1 MVVEIT
7 QEKGGTTMKL
17 KKLLALTLTGAVLTV
32 SLTACT
38 PLDAA
43 ELVYDSIFGGGSSST
58 GSGNTGS
65 TGGNTSGTTGSGST
79 AEEAE
84 NRAVAEAFVRSKQSD
99 SYTGKNY
106 ANITPVYD
114 IPHLEEF
121 VREIDEY
128 CTKKSAKNGRDW
140 EYTVHNLST
149 QELND
154 LSTVLKRGTY
164 GSAEAS
170 LQFGKD
176 IQGTPE
182 QKLNLFIC
190 KSFWDDQSYPY
201 HGNAWFDSVVLTR
214 ADGSTY
220 RFLLSICHG

>member
-1 MVVEIT
+1 
-7 QEKGGTTMKL
+7 MKL
-17 KKLLALTLTGAVLTV
+17 KKLLALTLTGAVLTA

-65 TGGNTSGTTGSGST
+65 TGSGST
-79 AEEAE
+79 AEDAE
-84 NRAVAEAFVRSKQSD
+84 NRAVAAAYVRSMQSGTL
-99 SYTGKNY
+99 TGPTY
-106 ANITPVYD
+106 RDIEPVYD
-114 IPHLEEF
+114 IPHLEDF
-121 VREIDEY
+121 VKAIDVY
-128 CTKKSAKNGRDW
+128 CTKECETNGKSW
-140 EYTVHNLST
+140 EYTVHNLSKE
-149 QELND
+149 ELND

-190 KSFWDDQSYPY
+190 KSFWDKQSYPY
-201 HGNAWFDSVVLTR
+201 HYRGKAWFDSVVLTR
-214 ADGSTY
+214 SDGSKY
-220 RFLLSICHG
+220 RFLLFICRG

>member
-1 MVVEIT
+1 
-7 QEKGGTTMKL
+7 MKL
-17 KKLLALTLTGAVLTV
+17 KKLLALTLTGAVLTA

-58 GSGNTGS
+58 GSGNNGS
-65 TGGNTSGTTGSGST
+65 TGGTTGGGST
-79 AEEAE
+79 AEDAE
-84 NRAVAEAFVRSKQSD
+84 NLAVAKAYVKSMQSGTL
-99 SYTGKNY
+99 TGPTYKD
-106 ANITPVYD
+106 IEPVYD

-121 VREIDEY
+121 VKVIDVY
-128 CTKKSAKNGRDW
+128 CTKKSEANGKSW

-154 LSTVLKRGTY
+154 LSTVLKRETY
-164 GSAEAS
+164 GSADAS

-190 KSFWDDQSYPY
+190 KSFWDAQPYPY
-201 HGNAWFDSVVLTR
+201 KGNAWFDSVVLTR

>member
-1 MVVEIT
+1 
-7 QEKGGTTMKL
+7 MKL
-17 KKLLALTLTGAVLTV
+17 KKLLALTLTGAVLTA

-58 GSGNTGS
+58 GSGNNGS
-65 TGGNTSGTTGSGST
+65 TGGTTGGGST
-79 AEEAE
+79 AEDAE
-84 NRAVAEAFVRSKQSD
+84 NRAVAEAFVRSMQSGTL
-99 SYTGKNY
+99 TGTTYKD
-106 ANITPVYD
+106 IEPVYD
-114 IPHLEEF
+114 IPHLEDF
-121 VREIDEY
+121 VKAIDVY
-128 CTKKSAKNGRDW
+128 CTKECETNGKSW

-154 LSTVLKRGTY
+154 LSTVLKRETY
-164 GSAEAS
+164 GSADAS

-190 KSFWDDQSYPY
+190 KSFWDAQPYPY
-201 HGNAWFDSVVLTR
+201 KGNAWFDSVVLTR
-214 ADGSTY
+214 SDGSTY

>member
-1 MVVEIT
+1 
-7 QEKGGTTMKL
+7 MKL
-17 KKLLALTLTGAVLTV
+17 KKLLALTLTGAVLTA

-65 TGGNTSGTTGSGST
+65 TGGTTGSGST
-79 AEEAE
+79 AEDAE
-84 NRAVAEAFVRSKQSD
+84 NRAVAEAYVRSMQSGTL
-99 SYTGKNY
+99 TGPTY
-106 ANITPVYD
+106 RDIEPVYD
-114 IPHLEEF
+114 IPHLEDF
-121 VREIDEY
+121 VKAIDVY
-128 CTKKSAKNGRDW
+128 CTEKSAKNGRDW

-164 GSAEAS
+164 ESAEAS

-190 KSFWDDQSYPY
+190 KSFWDKQSYPY
-201 HGNAWFDSVVLTR
+201 HYRGNAWFDSVVLTR

>member
-1 MVVEIT
+1 
-7 QEKGGTTMKL
+7 MKL
-17 KKLLALTLTGAVLTV
+17 KKLLALTLAGAVLTA

-65 TGGNTSGTTGSGST
+65 TGGNTGGGST
-79 AEEAE
+79 AEDAE
-84 NRAVAEAFVRSKQSD
+84 NRAVAAACVKSWQSRG
-99 SYTGKNY
+99 SAYKN
-106 ANITPVYD
+106 IEPVYD
-114 IPHLEEF
+114 IPHLEDF
-121 VREIDEY
+121 VKAIDVY
-128 CTKKSAKNGRDW
+128 CTKECETNGKSW

-154 LSTVLKRGTY
+154 LAKVLKRGTY
-164 GSAEAS
+164 ESAEAS

-182 QKLNLFIC
+182 TNCQGLFNQIHK
-190 KSFWDDQSYPY
+190 KSTKKVPEALY
-201 HGNAWFDSVVLTR
+201 
-214 ADGSTY
+214 GS
-220 RFLLSICHG
+220 

>member
-1 MVVEIT
+1 
-7 QEKGGTTMKL
+7 MKL
-17 KKLLALTLTGAVLTV
+17 KKLLALTLTGAVLTA

-58 GSGNTGS
+58 GSGNNGS
-65 TGGNTSGTTGSGST
+65 TGGTTGSGST
-79 AEEAE
+79 AEDAE
-84 NRAVAEAFVRSKQSD
+84 NRAVAAAYVKSLQSGT
-99 SYTGKNY
+99 YTGKNY

-121 VREIDEY
+121 VQAIDVY

-164 GSAEAS
+164 ESAEAS

-190 KSFWDDQSYPY
+190 KSFWDKQSYPY
-201 HGNAWFDSVVLTR
+201 HYRGNAWFDSVVLTR
-214 ADGSTY
+214 ADGSKY
-220 RFLLSICHG
+220 RFLLSICHN

>member
-1 MVVEIT
+1 
-7 QEKGGTTMKL
+7 MKL
-17 KKLLALTLTGAVLTV
+17 KKLLALTLTGAVLTA

-58 GSGNTGS
+58 GSGNNGS
-65 TGGNTSGTTGSGST
+65 TGGNTGSGST

-121 VREIDEY
+121 VQAIDVY

-164 GSAEAS
+164 GSADAS

-182 QKLNLFIC
+182 QKANSFTRIC
-190 KSFWDDQSYPY
+190 ISFWDTKQSTPY
-201 HGNAWFDSVVLTR
+201 KGNAWFDSVVLTR
-214 ADGSTY
+214 SDGSTY
-220 RFLLSICHG
+220 RFLLSICRG

>member
-1 MVVEIT
+1 
-7 QEKGGTTMKL
+7 MKL
-17 KKLLALTLTGAVLTV
+17 KKLLALTLTGAVLTA

-58 GSGNTGS
+58 GSGNNGS
-65 TGGNTSGTTGSGST
+65 IGGNTGGTTGGGST
-79 AEEAE
+79 AEDAE
-84 NRAVAEAFVRSKQSD
+84 NRAVAEAYVEFLKKGT
-99 SYTGKNY
+99 YTSSTY
-106 ANITPVYD
+106 ADIDPVYD
-114 IPHLEEF
+114 IPHLEDF
-121 VREIDEY
+121 VKAIDEY
-128 CTKKSAKNGRDW
+128 CTKECETNGKSW
-140 EYTVHNLST
+140 EDTVHNLPKEKLE
-149 QELND
+149 ELA
-154 LSTVLKRGTY
+154 TGVLNKETY

>member
-1 MVVEIT
+1 
-7 QEKGGTTMKL
+7 MKL
-17 KKLLALTLTGAVLTV
+17 KKLLALTLVGAVLTA

-58 GSGNTGS
+58 GSTGSGNTGS
-65 TGGNTSGTTGSGST
+65 TGGNTGGGST
-79 AEEAE
+79 AEDAE
-84 NRAVAEAFVRSKQSD
+84 NRAVAAACVKSWQSRG
-99 SYTGKNY
+99 SAYKN
-106 ANITPVYD
+106 IEPVYD
-114 IPHLEEF
+114 IPHLEDF
-121 VREIDEY
+121 VKAIDVY
-128 CTKKSAKNGRDW
+128 CTKECETNGKSW

-154 LSTVLKRGTY
+154 LAKVLKRGTY
-164 GSAEAS
+164 ESAEAS

-190 KSFWDDQSYPY
+190 KSFWDKQSYPY
-201 HGNAWFDSVVLTR
+201 HYRGNAWFDSVVLTR
-214 ADGSTY
+214 ADGSKY
-220 RFLLSICHG
+220 RFLLSICHN

>member
-1 MVVEIT
+1 
-7 QEKGGTTMKL
+7 MKL
-17 KKLLALTLTGAVLTV
+17 KKLLALTLTGAVLTA

-58 GSGNTGS
+58 GSGNNGS
-65 TGGNTSGTTGSGST
+65 TGGNTGGGST
-79 AEEAE
+79 AEDAE
-84 NRAVAEAFVRSKQSD
+84 NRAVAAAYVKSLQSGT
-99 SYTGKNY
+99 YTGKTY
-106 ANITPVYD
+106 ANIEPVYD
-114 IPHLEEF
+114 IPYLEDF
-121 VREIDEY
+121 VKAIDVY
-128 CTKKSAKNGRDW
+128 CTEKCKTNGKSW
-140 EYTVHNLST
+140 EKTVHSLS
-149 QELND
+149 QDELNK
-154 LSTVLKRGTY
+154 LAKVLHKENY
-164 GSAEAS
+164 GNANAS

-182 QKLNLFIC
+182 QKANSFTRTC
-190 KSFWDDQSYPY
+190 GVFWDTTQKYPY

>member
-1 MVVEIT
+1 
-7 QEKGGTTMKL
+7 MKL
-17 KKLLALTLTGAVLTV
+17 KKLLALTLTGAVLTA

-65 TGGNTSGTTGSGST
+65 TGGNTGGGST
-79 AEEAE
+79 AEDAE
-84 NRAVAEAFVRSKQSD
+84 NLAVAKAYVKSMQSGTL
-99 SYTGKNY
+99 TGPTYKD
-106 ANITPVYD
+106 IEPVYD
-114 IPHLEEF
+114 IPNLEEF
-121 VREIDEY
+121 VKVIDVY
-128 CTKKSAKNGRDW
+128 CTKKSEANGKSW

-201 HGNAWFDSVVLTR
+201 KGNAWFDSVVLTR
-214 ADGSTY
+214 TDGSKY

>member
-1 MVVEIT
+1 
-7 QEKGGTTMKL
+7 MKL
-17 KKLLALTLTGAVLTV
+17 KKLLALTLAGAVLTA

-58 GSGNTGS
+58 GSTGSGNNGS
-65 TGGNTSGTTGSGST
+65 TGGNTGGGST
-79 AEEAE
+79 AEDAE
-84 NRAVAEAFVRSKQSD
+84 NRAVAEAYVKSMQSGTL
-99 SYTGKNY
+99 TGPTY
-106 ANITPVYD
+106 RDIEPVYD
-114 IPHLEEF
+114 IPYLEDF
-121 VREIDEY
+121 VKAIDVY
-128 CTKKSAKNGRDW
+128 CTKECETNGKSW
-140 EYTVHNLST
+140 EYTVHNLSKE
-149 QELND
+149 ELND

-190 KSFWDDQSYPY
+190 KSFWDKQSYPY
-201 HGNAWFDSVVLTR
+201 HYRGNAWFDSVVLTR
-214 ADGSTY
+214 ADGSKY
-220 RFLLSICHG
+220 RFLLSICHN

>member
-1 MVVEIT
+1 
-7 QEKGGTTMKL
+7 MKL
-17 KKLLALTLTGAVLTV
+17 KKLLALTLTGAVLTA

-58 GSGNTGS
+58 GSGNTGGT
-65 TGGNTSGTTGSGST
+65 TGGNTGGGST

-84 NRAVAEAFVRSKQSD
+84 NRAVAAAYVESLKKGT
-99 SYTGKNY
+99 YTGPTYKD
-106 ANITPVYD
+106 IEPVYD
-114 IPHLEEF
+114 IPYLEDF
-121 VREIDEY
+121 VKAIDVL
-128 CTKKSAKNGRDW
+128 CTEKCKTNGKSW
-140 EYTVHNLST
+140 EKTVHSLSKE
-149 QELND
+149 ELNS
-154 LSTVLKRGTY
+154 LATVLHKENY
-164 GSAEAS
+164 GNVDAS
-170 LQFGKD
+170 IQFGKD

-182 QKLNLFIC
+182 QKANSFTRIC
-190 KSFWDDQSYPY
+190 ISFWDTTQPYPY

>member
-1 MVVEIT
+1 
-7 QEKGGTTMKL
+7 MKL
-17 KKLLALTLTGAVLTV
+17 KKLLALTLTGAVLTA

-58 GSGNTGS
+58 GSGNNGS
-65 TGGNTSGTTGSGST
+65 TGGTTGGGST
-79 AEEAE
+79 AEDAE
-84 NRAVAEAFVRSKQSD
+84 NRAVAEAFVRSKQND

-114 IPHLEEF
+114 IPYLEDF
-121 VREIDEY
+121 VKAIDEY

-164 GSAEAS
+164 GSADAS

-182 QKLNLFIC
+182 TSCQGLFNQIHE
-190 KSFWDDQSYPY
+190 KATKKVPE
-201 HGNAWFDSVVLTR
+201 
-214 ADGSTY
+214 ADFS
-220 RFLLSICHG
+220 S

>member
-1 MVVEIT
+1 
-7 QEKGGTTMKL
+7 MKL
-17 KKLLALTLTGAVLTV
+17 KKLLTLTLAGAVLTA

-58 GSGNTGS
+58 GSGNNGS
-65 TGGNTSGTTGSGST
+65 TGGNTGGGST

-84 NRAVAEAFVRSKQSD
+84 NRAVAEAYVRSMQSGTL
-99 SYTGKNY
+99 TGPTY
-106 ANITPVYD
+106 RDIEPVYD
-114 IPHLEEF
+114 IPHLEDF
-121 VREIDEY
+121 VKAIDVY
-128 CTKKSAKNGRDW
+128 CTEKSAKNGRDW

-164 GSAEAS
+164 ESAEAS

-190 KSFWDDQSYPY
+190 KSFWDKQSYPY
-201 HGNAWFDSVVLTR
+201 HYRGNAWFDSVVLTR
-214 ADGSTY
+214 ADGSKY
-220 RFLLSICHG
+220 RFLLSICHN

>member
-1 MVVEIT
+1 
-7 QEKGGTTMKL
+7 MKL
-17 KKLLALTLTGAVLTV
+17 KKLLALTLTGAVLTA

-58 GSGNTGS
+58 GSGNNGS
-65 TGGNTSGTTGSGST
+65 TGGNTGGGST
-79 AEEAE
+79 AEDAE

-121 VREIDEY
+121 VKAIDEY

-154 LSTVLKRGTY
+154 LSTVLKRETY
-164 GSAEAS
+164 GSADAS

-190 KSFWDDQSYPY
+190 KSFWDTTQKYPY
-201 HGNAWFDSVVLTR
+201 KGNAWFDSVVLTR

>member
-1 MVVEIT
+1 
-7 QEKGGTTMKL
+7 MKL
-17 KKLLALTLTGAVLTV
+17 KKLLALTLTGAVLTA

-58 GSGNTGS
+58 GSGNNGS
-65 TGGNTSGTTGSGST
+65 TGGNTGGGST

-84 NRAVAEAFVRSKQSD
+84 NRAVAAAYVESLKKGT
-99 SYTGKNY
+99 YTGPTY
-106 ANITPVYD
+106 AKINPVYD
-114 IPHLEEF
+114 IPYLEDF
-121 VREIDEY
+121 VKAIDGY
-128 CTKKSAKNGRDW
+128 CTKKSEANGESW
-140 EYTVHNLST
+140 EEVVHALSKE
-149 QELND
+149 ELKK
-154 LSTVLKRGTY
+154 LATVLHKENY
-164 GSAEAS
+164 GNANAS

-182 QKLNLFIC
+182 QKANSFTRTC
-190 KSFWDDQSYPY
+190 GVFWDTTQKYPY
-201 HGNAWFDSVVLTR
+201 KGKAWFDSVVLTR